1 MAFRIYTKTGD
12 QGETGLFGG
21 RRIPKDDLRIEAYG
35 TVDELNAIVGLTA
48 DELEDLAI
56 RDFLRQVQADLFV
69 IGSHMAMDPEKNLA
83 LPPLPLARIDAMEA
97 LMDQWDDLL
106 PPLRHF
112 ILPGGHPL
120 VSRAHLARCVC
131 RRAERR
137 VVTLNRESPLDPG
150 IIRYLNRLS
159 DLFFLLARE
168 LSRQTGTEEIKWIPE
183 KSGPA

>member
-35 TVDELNAIVGLTA
+35 TVDELNAVTGLLA
-48 DELEDLAI
+48 DELKDVAILA
-56 RDFLRQVQADLFV
+56 FLRQVQADLFV
-69 IGSHMAMDPEKNLA
+69 LGSHLAMDPEKNLA
-83 LPPLPLARIDAMEA
+83 LPPLPLGRIEEMEA
-97 LMDQWDDLL
+97 LMDQWDDQL

-112 ILPGGHPL
+112 ILPGGHPQ
-120 VSRAHLARCVC
+120 VSHAHLARCVC

-137 VVTLNRESPLDPG
+137 VVSLNREAPLDPG
-150 IIRYLNRLS
+150 IVRYLNRLS

-168 LSRQTGTEEIKWIPE
+168 LSRQTGTEEIKWVPE
-183 KSGPA
+183 KSGSA